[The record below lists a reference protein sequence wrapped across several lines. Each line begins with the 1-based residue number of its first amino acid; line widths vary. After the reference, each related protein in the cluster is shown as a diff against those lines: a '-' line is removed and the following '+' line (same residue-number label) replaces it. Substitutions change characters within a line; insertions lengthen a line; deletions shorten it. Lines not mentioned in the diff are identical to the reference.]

1 MRHALLFVIATGITA
16 AQAPSAGDPAQ
27 NMQAIAQGL
36 GVNCQYCHVAARGSG
51 TPEPKKD
58 IARQMIAMTGDLNAK
73 IQEITGKPATEATRI
88 QCVTCHRGV
97 PIPKQLTEIIL
108 RTLSESGAAAAV
120 AQYRELRNQFYG
132 RQSYDFGE
140 ETLLTVAQQVT
151 QRKPDDAI
159 ALLKLNLE
167 FYPKSSRGLSALAF
181 AYTRKLDDASAIA
194 TLEKALELD
203 PDNGVV
209 KGQLEQLKSYQRRK

>member
-1 MRHALLFVIATGITA
+1 MKRAFLFVAAAATAVAQTPA
-16 AQAPSAGDPAQ
+16 AANPVP

-51 TPEPKKD
+51 APEPKKD

-73 IQEITGKPATEATRI
+73 ILEITGKPASEATRI

-97 PIPKQLTEIIL
+97 PIPKQLNEVIL
-108 RTLSESGAAAAV
+108 QTLNESGAAAAV
-120 AQYRELRNQFYG
+120 AQYRDLRNQFYG

-159 ALLKLNLE
+159 ALLQLNLE

-181 AYTRKLDDASAIA
+181 AYTRKLDDASAMA

-209 KGQLEQLKSYQRRK
+209 KGQLEQLKSYQRRR

>member
-1 MRHALLFVIATGITA
+1 MKRTFLFVIATGMA
-16 AQAPSAGDPAQ
+16 VAQTPPAGNPVP

-51 TPEPKKD
+51 APEPKKD
-58 IARQMIAMTGDLNAK
+58 IGRRMIAMTGDLNAK
-73 IQEITGKPATEATRI
+73 IQEITGKPASEATRI

-97 PIPKQLTEIIL
+97 PIPKQLNEVIL
-108 RTLSESGAAAAV
+108 QTLNESGAAAAV
-120 AQYRELRNQFYG
+120 AQYRDLRNQFYG

-140 ETLLTVAQQVT
+140 ETLLTVAQLVT

-167 FYPKSSRGLSALAF
+167 FYPKSSRGLSALAY
-181 AYTRKLDDASAIA
+181 AYTRNLDDASAIA

-203 PDNGVV
+203 PDNAVV
-209 KGQLEQLKSYQRRK
+209 KGQLEQLKSFRRRR

>member
-1 MRHALLFVIATGITA
+1 MRSAFLFVILSGTAA
-16 AQAPSAGDPAQ
+16 AQAPPAGDPAQ
-27 NMQAIAQGL
+27 DMQAIAQGL
-36 GVNCQYCHVAARGSG
+36 GVRCQYCHVAARGSG
-51 TPEPKKD
+51 APEPKKD
-58 IARQMIAMTGDLNAK
+58 IARQMIAMTGGLNAK
-73 IQEITGKPATEATRI
+73 IQEITGKPASEATRI

-97 PIPKQLTEIIL
+97 PIPKQLSEVIL
-108 RTLSESGAAAAV
+108 QTLNESGAAAAV

-203 PDNGVV
+203 PKNGVV
-209 KGQLEQLKSYQRRK
+209 KGQLEQLKSYQRRQ

>member
-1 MRHALLFVIATGITA
+1 
-16 AQAPSAGDPAQ
+16 
-27 NMQAIAQGL
+27 
-36 GVNCQYCHVAARGSG
+36 
-51 TPEPKKD
+51 
-58 IARQMIAMTGDLNAK
+58 
-73 IQEITGKPATEATRI
+73 
-88 QCVTCHRGV
+88 VTCHRGV
-97 PIPKQLTEIIL
+97 PIPKQLTEVIL
-108 RTLSESGAAAAV
+108 QTLNASGAAAAV

-209 KGQLEQLKSYQRRK
+209 KDQLEQLKSYQRRR

>member
-1 MRHALLFVIATGITA
+1 MLFR
-16 AQAPSAGDPAQ
+16 S
-27 NMQAIAQGL
+27 
-36 GVNCQYCHVAARGSG
+36 
-51 TPEPKKD
+51 
-58 IARQMIAMTGDLNAK
+58 
-73 IQEITGKPATEATRI
+73 
-88 QCVTCHRGV
+88 
-97 PIPKQLTEIIL
+97 
-108 RTLSESGAAAAV
+108 
-120 AQYRELRNQFYG
+120 G

-159 ALLKLNLE
+159 ALLQLNLE
-167 FYPKSSRGLSALAF
+167 YYPKSSRGLSALAY

-209 KGQLEQLKSYQRRK
+209 KGQLEQLKSFQRRR

>member
-1 MRHALLFVIATGITA
+1 MKRALLLVVAAGTA
-16 AQAPSAGDPAQ
+16 VAQAPAPGDPAQ

-58 IARQMIAMTGDLNAK
+58 IARQMIAMTGDLNTK

-108 RTLSESGAAAAV
+108 RTLNESGAAAAV

-203 PDNGVV
+203 PDNGVI
-209 KGQLEQLKSYQRRK
+209 KGQLEQLKSYQRRR

>member
-1 MRHALLFVIATGITA
+1 MRRVFLFVIAAGMAA
-16 AQAPSAGDPAQ
+16 AQTPAGNPVP

-51 TPEPKKD
+51 APEPKKD
-58 IARQMIAMTGDLNAK
+58 IARQMIAMTSDLNAK
-73 IQEITGKPATEATRI
+73 IQEITGKPASDATRI
-88 QCVTCHRGV
+88 QCITCHRGV
-97 PIPKQLTEIIL
+97 PIPKQLTEVIL
-108 RTLSESGAAAAV
+108 QTLNESGAAAAV

-140 ETLLTVAQQVT
+140 ETLLAVAQLVT

-167 FYPKSSRGLSALAF
+167 YYPKSSRGLSALAF

-209 KGQLEQLKSYQRRK
+209 KGQLEQLKSYQRRR

>member
-1 MRHALLFVIATGITA
+1 MKRGLLFVVAAVTAT
-16 AQAPSAGDPAQ
+16 AQTQ

-36 GVNCQYCHVAARGSG
+36 GVGCQYCHVAARGSG
-51 TPEPKKD
+51 DPEPKKD
-58 IARQMIAMTGDLNAK
+58 IARQMIAMTGGLNAK
-73 IQEITGKPATEATRI
+73 IQEITGKPASEATGI

-97 PIPKQLTEIIL
+97 PIPKQLNELIL
-108 RTLSESGAAAAV
+108 QTLNESGAAAAV
-120 AQYRELRNQFYG
+120 AQYRDLRNQFYG